1 MKYAFYP
8 GCVARG
14 GTPELLSSSMAVLKE
29 LDIEI
34 EELTKAGCTGA
45 GVLQEKNPIL
55 GDTINVR
62 TLAMAEEKNLNI
74 MTLCS
79 TCQGVLSQAN
89 HKVKNDPEYLAKI
102 NDLIK
107 EEGYEYKGTTDVK
120 HLLWILVEDYGL
132 DNLKSHFVKELSNLK
147 FAPFYGCYMVRPSE
161 ALGFDERPE
170 RQNYL
175 EQVIESVGA
184 TAIDFPGK
192 FSCCGF
198 PVLFINQKN
207 SLKMVSNQTG
217 SAKDLGAD
225 AMVTPCPLCHLNLDG
240 YQGKA
245 RKNNRGDKADLPIIH
260 MPQMIALA
268 MGLETKEIGLGRH
281 IVNTK
286 GILNKV

>member
-1 MKYAFYP
+1 MKFAFYP

-14 GTPELLSSSMAVLKE
+14 GTPELLSSSMAVLKA
-29 LDIEI
+29 LDIEV

-45 GVLQEKNPIL
+45 GVLQEKNPLL

-62 TLAMAEEKNLNI
+62 TLAMAEEKKLNI

-89 HKVKNDPEYLAKI
+89 HKVKSDPKYLDQI
-102 NDLIK
+102 NDILK
-107 EEGYEYKGTTDVK
+107 DEGYKYNGTTEVK

-132 DNLKSHFVKELSNLK
+132 ENIEVTKPLSNLK

-170 RQNYL
+170 RKEYL
-175 EQVIESVGA
+175 EKVIEAVGA
-184 TAIDFPGK
+184 VAIDFPGK

-245 RKNNRGDKADLPIIH
+245 RSNNRGDKADLPIIH

-268 MGLETKEIGLGRH
+268 MGLETKDIGLGRH
-281 IVNTK
+281 IVSTK
-286 GILNKV
+286 EILNKV

>member
-1 MKYAFYP
+1 MKFAFYP

-14 GTPELLSSSMAVLKE
+14 GTPELLSSSMAVLKA
-29 LDIEI
+29 LDIEV

-45 GVLQEKNPIL
+45 GVLQEKNPLL

-62 TLAMAEEKNLNI
+62 TLAMAEEKKLNI

-79 TCQGVLSQAN
+79 TCQGVLSQVN
-89 HKVKNDPEYLAKI
+89 HKVKTDPKYLDQI
-102 NDLIK
+102 NDILK
-107 EEGYEYKGTTDVK
+107 DEGYKYNGTTEVK

-132 DNLKSHFVKELSNLK
+132 ENIEVTKPLSNLK

-170 RQNYL
+170 RQEYL
-175 EQVIESVGA
+175 EKVIEAVGA
-184 TAIDFPGK
+184 VAIDFPGK

-245 RKNNRGDKADLPIIH
+245 RSNNRGDKADLPIIH

-268 MGLETKEIGLGRH
+268 MGLETKDIGLGRH
-281 IVNTK
+281 IVSTK
-286 GILNKV
+286 EILNKV

>member
-1 MKYAFYP
+1 MKFAFYP

-14 GTPELLSSSMAVLKE
+14 GTPELLSSSMAVLKA
-29 LDIEI
+29 LDIEV

-45 GVLQEKNPIL
+45 GVLQEKNPLL

-62 TLAMAEEKNLNI
+62 TLAMAEEKKLNI

-89 HKVKNDPEYLAKI
+89 HKVKSDPKYLDQI
-102 NDLIK
+102 NEILKD
-107 EEGYEYKGTTDVK
+107 EGYKYNGTTEVK

-132 DNLKSHFVKELSNLK
+132 ENIEVTKPLSNLK

-170 RQNYL
+170 RQEYL
-175 EQVIESVGA
+175 EKVIEAVGA
-184 TAIDFPGK
+184 VAIDFPGK

-245 RKNNRGDKADLPIIH
+245 RSNNRGDKADLPIIH

-268 MGLETKEIGLGRH
+268 MGLETKDIGLGRH
-281 IVNTK
+281 IVSTK
-286 GILNKV
+286 EILNKV

>member
-1 MKYAFYP
+1 MKFAFYP

-14 GTPELLSSSMAVLKE
+14 GTPELLSSSMAVLKA
-29 LDIEI
+29 LDIEV

-45 GVLQEKNPIL
+45 GVLQEKNPLL

-62 TLAMAEEKNLNI
+62 TLAMAEEKKLNI

-89 HKVKNDPEYLAKI
+89 HKVKSDPKYLDQI
-102 NDLIK
+102 NDILK
-107 EEGYEYKGTTDVK
+107 DEGYKYNGTTEVK

-132 DNLKSHFVKELSNLK
+132 ENIEVTKPLSNLK

-170 RQNYL
+170 RQEYL
-175 EQVIESVGA
+175 EKVIEAVGA
-184 TAIDFPGK
+184 VAIDFPGE

-245 RKNNRGDKADLPIIH
+245 RSNNRGDKADLPIIH

-268 MGLETKEIGLGRH
+268 MGLETKDIGLGRH
-281 IVNTK
+281 IVSTK
-286 GILNKV
+286 EILNKV

>member
-1 MKYAFYP
+1 MKFAFYP

-14 GTPELLSSSMAVLKE
+14 GTPELLSSSLAVLKKLE
-29 LDIEI
+29 IEV

-45 GVLQEKNPIL
+45 GVLQEKNPLL

-62 TLAMAEEKNLNI
+62 TLAMAEEKNLPI

-89 HKVKNDPEYLAKI
+89 HKVKKDKDYLKKI
-102 NDLIK
+102 NELLK

-132 DNLKSHFVKELSNLK
+132 DKLKDHFIKKLSGLS

-161 ALGFDERPE
+161 ALGFDEKPE
-170 RQNYL
+170 RQMYL
-175 EQVIESVGA
+175 EKIIESVGA
-184 TAIDFPGK
+184 TAIEFPGK

-198 PVLFINQKN
+198 PVLFINQTN
-207 SLKMVSNQTG
+207 SLKMVSNHTG

-268 MGLETKEIGLGRH
+268 MGIETKEIGLGRH
-281 IVNTK
+281 IVSTEEVV
-286 GILNKV
+286 NKI

>member
-1 MKYAFYP
+1 MKFAFYP

-14 GTPELLSSSMAVLKE
+14 GTPELLSSSMAVLKA
-29 LDIEI
+29 LDIEV

-45 GVLQEKNPIL
+45 GVLQEKNPLL

-62 TLAMAEEKNLNI
+62 TLAMAEEKKLNL

-89 HKVKNDPEYLAKI
+89 HKVKSDPKYLDQI
-102 NDLIK
+102 NDILK
-107 EEGYEYKGTTDVK
+107 DEGYKYNGTTEVK

-132 DNLKSHFVKELSNLK
+132 ENIEVTKPLSNLK

-161 ALGFDERPE
+161 ALGFDEKPE
-170 RQNYL
+170 RQEYL
-175 EQVIESVGA
+175 EKVIEAVGA
-184 TAIDFPGK
+184 VAIDFPGK

-207 SLKMVSNQTG
+207 SLRMVSNQTG

-245 RKNNRGDKADLPIIH
+245 RSNNRGDKADLPIIH

-268 MGLETKEIGLGRH
+268 MGLETKDIGLGRH
-281 IVNTK
+281 IVSTK
-286 GILNKV
+286 EILNRV

>member
-29 LDIEI
+29 LNIEV

-45 GVLQEKNPIL
+45 GVLQEKNPLL

-62 TLAMAEEKNLNI
+62 TLAMAEEKKLNI

-89 HKVKNDPEYLAKI
+89 YKVKKDPEYLKKI
-102 NDLIK
+102 NALIK
-107 EEGYEYKGTTDVK
+107 DEGYNYKGTTEVK

-132 DNLKSHFVKELSNLK
+132 GKLKTHLKKELSNLK

-161 ALGFDERPE
+161 ALGFDEKPE

-245 RKNNRGDKADLPIIH
+245 RSNNRGDKADLPIIH

-268 MGLETKEIGLGRH
+268 MGLETKDIGLGRH
-281 IVNTK
+281 IVSPK
-286 GILNKV
+286 EVLNKI

>member
-1 MKYAFYP
+1 MKFAFYP

-14 GTPELLSSSMAVLKE
+14 GTPELLSSSMAVLKA
-29 LDIEI
+29 LDIEV

-45 GVLQEKNPIL
+45 GVLQEKNPLL

-62 TLAMAEEKNLNI
+62 TLAMAEEKKLNI

-89 HKVKNDPEYLAKI
+89 HKVKSDPKYLDQI
-102 NDLIK
+102 NDILK
-107 EEGYEYKGTTDVK
+107 DEGYKYNGTTEVK

-132 DNLKSHFVKELSNLK
+132 ENIKVTKPLSSLK

-170 RQNYL
+170 RQEYL
-175 EQVIESVGA
+175 EKVIEAVGA
-184 TAIDFPGK
+184 VAIDFPGK

-245 RKNNRGDKADLPIIH
+245 RSNNRGDKADLPIIH

-268 MGLETKEIGLGRH
+268 MGLETKDIGLGRH
-281 IVNTK
+281 IVSTK
-286 GILNKV
+286 EILNKV

>member
-1 MKYAFYP
+1 MKFAFYP

-14 GTPELLSSSMAVLKE
+14 GTPELLSSSMAVLKA
-29 LDIEI
+29 LDIEV

-45 GVLQEKNPIL
+45 GVLQEKNPLL

-62 TLAMAEEKNLNI
+62 TLAMAEEKKLNI

-89 HKVKNDPEYLAKI
+89 HKVKSDPKYLDQI
-102 NDLIK
+102 NDILK
-107 EEGYEYKGTTDVK
+107 DEGYKYNGTTEVK

-132 DNLKSHFVKELSNLK
+132 ENIEVTKPLSNLK

-170 RQNYL
+170 RQEYL
-175 EQVIESVGA
+175 EKVIEAVGA
-184 TAIDFPGK
+184 VAIDFPGK

-245 RKNNRGDKADLPIIH
+245 RSNNRGDKADLPIIH

-268 MGLETKEIGLGRH
+268 MGLETKDIGLGRH
-281 IVNTK
+281 IVSTK
-286 GILNKV
+286 EILNKV

>member
-1 MKYAFYP
+1 MKFAFYP

-14 GTPELLSSSMAVLKE
+14 GTPELLSSSMAVLKA
-29 LDIEI
+29 LDIEV

-45 GVLQEKNPIL
+45 GVLQEKNPLL

-62 TLAMAEEKNLNI
+62 TLTMAEEKKLNI

-79 TCQGVLSQAN
+79 TCQGVLSQAI
-89 HKVKNDPEYLAKI
+89 HKVKSDPKYLDQI
-102 NDLIK
+102 NDILK
-107 EEGYEYKGTTDVK
+107 DEGYKYNGTTEVK

-132 DNLKSHFVKELSNLK
+132 ENIEVTKPLSNLK

-170 RQNYL
+170 RQEYL
-175 EQVIESVGA
+175 EKVIEAVGA
-184 TAIDFPGK
+184 VAIDFPGK

-245 RKNNRGDKADLPIIH
+245 RSNNRGDKADLPIIH

-268 MGLETKEIGLGRH
+268 MGLETKDIGLGRH
-281 IVNTK
+281 IVSTK
-286 GILNKV
+286 EILNKV

>member
-29 LDIEI
+29 LNIEV

-45 GVLQEKNPIL
+45 GVLQEKNPLL

-62 TLAMAEEKNLNI
+62 TLAMAEEKKLNI

-89 HKVKNDPEYLAKI
+89 HKVKKDPEYLKKI
-102 NDLIK
+102 NELIK
-107 EEGYEYKGTTDVK
+107 DEGYNYKGTTEVK

-132 DNLKSHFVKELSNLK
+132 DKLKSHFVKELSSLK

-161 ALGFDERPE
+161 ALGFDEKPE
-170 RQNYL
+170 RQEYL
-175 EQVIESVGA
+175 EKVIESVGA

-245 RKNNRGDKADLPIIH
+245 RSNNRGDKADLPIIH

-268 MGLETKEIGLGRH
+268 MGIETKDVGLGRH
-281 IVNTK
+281 IVSTK
-286 GILNKV
+286 EILNKI

>member
-1 MKYAFYP
+1 MKFAFYP

-14 GTPELLSSSMAVLKE
+14 GTPELLSSSMAVLKA
-29 LDIEI
+29 LDIEV

-45 GVLQEKNPIL
+45 GVLQEKNPLL

-62 TLAMAEEKNLNI
+62 TLAMAEEKKLNI

-89 HKVKNDPEYLAKI
+89 HKVKSDPKYLDQI
-102 NDLIK
+102 NDILK
-107 EEGYEYKGTTDVK
+107 DEGYKYNGTTEVK

-132 DNLKSHFVKELSNLK
+132 ENIKVTKPLSSLK

-170 RQNYL
+170 RQEYL
-175 EQVIESVGA
+175 EKVIEAVGA
-184 TAIDFPGK
+184 VAIDFPGK

-198 PVLFINQKN
+198 PVLFIKQNN
-207 SLKMVSNQTG
+207 SLKIVSNQTG

-245 RKNNRGDKADLPIIH
+245 RSNNRGDKADLPIIH

-268 MGLETKEIGLGRH
+268 MGLETKDIGLGRH
-281 IVNTK
+281 IVSTK
-286 GILNKV
+286 EILNKV